1 MTRDE
6 AKAYF
11 QKLATDAGLDETQR
25 TALAAALG
33 NEKFAESV
41 TDGFMLKSDYSR
53 SKNEVAAEKQKAAD
67 EYAKKYQELKTWSEQ
82 YGGTIEQARKVY
94 GEWER
99 YKQALGELNG
109 DGGGNGNG
117 NGDQNGN
124 KGMPTLDQFTKLL
137 DERIGAMANQ
147 TGSVIKSAVKMSTDY
162 QKRFGESIDM
172 DEFDNFFAER
182 QKTNKNLDLDTA
194 YKLWIEPKSEEQR
207 EKRHA
212 EELKKA
218 REEGAQE
225 VRSKLHVPMDVGS
238 RELSPAWD
246 ANKRADLSKLTNEQQ
261 EEHAENAFF
270 EEWSKA
276 GQTAAR

>member
-6 AKAYF
+6 AKAYL
-11 QKLATDAGLDETQR
+11 QKLATDAGLDEGQR
-25 TALAAALG
+25 NALAAALG

-53 SKNEVAAEKQKAAD
+53 SKNEVAEEKRKAAE
-67 EYAKKYQELKTWSEQ
+67 EYAKKYQELKAWSEQ

-99 YKQALGELNG
+99 YKQTLGELNG
-109 DGGGNGNG
+109 DGGGNV

-137 DERIGAMANQ
+137 DDRIGAMANQ

-162 QKRFGESIDM
+162 QKRFGEPIDM

-182 QKTNKNLDLDTA
+182 QKTNKNLDIDTA
-194 YKLWIEPKSEEQR
+194 YKLWIEPKAEEQR

-218 REEGAQE
+218 KEEGAQE
-225 VRSKLHVPMDVGS
+225 VRSKLHVPIDSGS

-246 ANKRADLSKLTNEQQ
+246 SNKRADLSKLTPEQL
-261 EEHAENAFF
+261 EDHAESEFY
-270 EEWSKA
+270 KA
-276 GQTAAR
+276 WNEAAQPTR